1 MAGKDCLD
9 LYLKDIGD
17 IPLLTQEQELEIAKK
32 IQKTGGGDAKAKTEL
47 IRGNLRLV
55 VSIAR
60 KYCNLGLSFLDLIE
74 EGNLGLMRAAE
85 KFDWQQECRFST
97 YASWWIK
104 QRIMRALS
112 NQAKLIRVPAYMV
125 DRILL
130 VRRVVHR
137 LKNEF
142 SEEPDYA
149 RIAEATKLTLEQIH
163 ETFEYSK
170 SVTSLSTP
178 VGDDGGT
185 ELMDLIEN
193 KEADHPAE
201 QVSSNMVKEEILEAM
216 EMLNEREVKLVV
228 YRFGLFGNQAHT
240 LEQIGKQMGITRERV
255 RQLEK
260 VAITKMKKFMTKKER
275 AFDDY

>member
-9 LYLKDIGD
+9 LYLKDIGE
-17 IPLLTQEQELEIAKK
+17 ISLLTSEQELEIAKRIHK
-32 IQKTGGGDAKAKTEL
+32 GDAKARTEMV
-47 IRGNLRLV
+47 RANLRLV

-85 KFDWQQECRFST
+85 KFDWKQECKFST

-112 NQAKLIRVPAYMV
+112 NQAKLIRVPAYMM

-130 VRRVVHR
+130 VRRVMHR
-137 LKNEF
+137 IKNEF
-142 SEEPDYA
+142 SEEPDYV
-149 RIAEATKLTLEQIH
+149 RIAEETKLSPQEVRD
-163 ETFEYSK
+163 TFEYSK

-178 VGDDGGT
+178 VGDDGST
-185 ELMDLIEN
+185 ELMDLIEDQ
-193 KEADHPAE
+193 EAESPVE
-201 QVSSNMVKEEILEAM
+201 QVSSNMVKEEILDAM
-216 EMLNEREVKLVV
+216 EVLNEREVKLVM
-228 YRFGLFGNQAHT
+228 YRFGLFGNTTHT
-240 LEQIGKQMGITRERV
+240 LEKIGEQMGITRERV

-260 VAITKMKKFMTKKER
+260 AAIGKMKKFMVKRER
-275 AFDDY
+275 KFDDY